1 MEEKRKQRVHEALSR
16 FFSELPAFLLSS
28 TKHES
33 DFLEIRVQ
41 FSPIPENAPVTRKK
55 KHPPSKIR
63 RNRQRLEVFLAK
75 SRNKANNNGAV
86 DTDGEPGKI
95 LFETPTS
102 AHGVDLLAQK
112 TLECGQNV
120 DKDIGLH
127 LKKNSSEVGPGA
139 ERDGDEETTGGENG
153 DENENEMEP
162 EDENLEDDTEAK
174 ANIKKYMRQ
183 CIEGLNNCSEILAK
197 QGFHERKIEGQMW
210 ESLNDCREILTKQG
224 SHGRKIEETQST
236 TGAPEEVEETFE
248 SWEEEVER
256 STSDLNNGVAPVQEE
271 IIHGT
276 ACSHALLS
284 TPYNEWQHVKNPPVR
299 GKRRRGKNKHQKD
312 DCKAS

>member
-28 TKHES
+28 IKHES
-33 DFLEIRVQ
+33 DFLEIRVE

-127 LKKNSSEVGPGA
+127 LQKNSSEVGPGA
-139 ERDGDEETTGGENG
+139 ERDGEEEITGGENG

-197 QGFHERKIEGQMW
+197 QGFH
-210 ESLNDCREILTKQG
+210 
-224 SHGRKIEETQST
+224 GRKIEETQST

-256 STSDLNNGVAPVQEE
+256 STSDVNNGVAPVQEE
-271 IIHGT
+271 IIRGT
-276 ACSHALLS
+276 TCSHALLS
-284 TPYNEWQHVKNPPVR
+284 TPYNERQHVKNPPVR

>member
-28 TKHES
+28 IKHES

-86 DTDGEPGKI
+86 DTNGDPGKK
-95 LFETPTS
+95 LFGTPTS

-112 TLECGQNV
+112 TLECGQDV

-139 ERDGDEETTGGENG
+139 ERDGEEETTGGENG

-174 ANIKKYMRQ
+174 ALKEIKKYMRQ

-197 QGFHERKIEGQMW
+197 QGFH
-210 ESLNDCREILTKQG
+210 
-224 SHGRKIEETQST
+224 GRKIEETQST
-236 TGAPEEVEETFE
+236 TGAPEEVEETFK

-256 STSDLNNGVAPVQEE
+256 STSDVNNGVAPVQEE

-284 TPYNEWQHVKNPPVR
+284 TPYNEWRHVKNPPAR

>member
-1 MEEKRKQRVHEALSR
+1 MEEKRKQRVHEALTR

-28 TKHES
+28 IKHES

-112 TLECGQNV
+112 TVECGRNV
-120 DKDIGLH
+120 DKDIGVH
-127 LKKNSSEVGPGA
+127 LQKNSSEVGPGA
-139 ERDGDEETTGGENG
+139 ERDGGEETTGGGNG
-153 DENENEMEP
+153 DENENGMEP
-162 EDENLEDDTEAK
+162 EDDNLEDDTEAK

-197 QGFHERKIEGQMW
+197 QGFH
-210 ESLNDCREILTKQG
+210 
-224 SHGRKIEETQST
+224 GRKIEETQST

-256 STSDLNNGVAPVQEE
+256 STRDLNNGVAPVQEE
-271 IIHGT
+271 IIRGT

>member
-55 KHPPSKIR
+55 KAPPSKIR
-63 RNRQRLEVFLAK
+63 RNRKRLEVFLEK
-75 SRNKANNNGAV
+75 TRNKANNNGAV
-86 DTDGEPGKI
+86 DTNGDPGKK
-95 LFETPTS
+95 LFGTPTS
-102 AHGVDLLAQK
+102 AHGADLLSQK
-112 TLECGQNV
+112 TVECGWNV
-120 DKDIGLH
+120 DKDIGVH
-127 LKKNSSEVGPGA
+127 LQKNSSEVGPGA
-139 ERDGDEETTGGENG
+139 ERDGGEETTGGGNG
-153 DENENEMEP
+153 DENENGMEP

-174 ANIKKYMRQ
+174 ANIKKDIDR
-183 CIEGLNNCSEILAK
+183 ILEALANC
-197 QGFHERKIEGQMW
+197 
-210 ESLNDCREILTKQG
+210 NEILTKDHEDHVRMMKD
-224 SHGRKIEETQST
+224 SRHERKIEETQST

-271 IIHGT
+271 IIRGT

-284 TPYNEWQHVKNPPVR
+284 TPYNGWQRVKNPPAR

>member
-55 KHPPSKIR
+55 KAPPSKIR
-63 RNRQRLEVFLAK
+63 RNRKRLEVFLEK
-75 SRNKANNNGAV
+75 TRNKANNNGAV
-86 DTDGEPGKI
+86 DTNGDPGKK
-95 LFETPTS
+95 LFGTPTS
-102 AHGVDLLAQK
+102 AHGVDLLSQK
-112 TLECGQNV
+112 TVECGWNV
-120 DKDIGLH
+120 DKDIGVH
-127 LKKNSSEVGPGA
+127 LQKNSSEVGPGA
-139 ERDGDEETTGGENG
+139 ERDGGEKTTGGGNG
-153 DENENEMEP
+153 DENENGMEP
-162 EDENLEDDTEAK
+162 EDEDLEDDTEAK
-174 ANIKKYMRQ
+174 ANIKKYMDQ
-183 CIEGLNNCSEILAK
+183 ILEGLNNC
-197 QGFHERKIEGQMW
+197 
-210 ESLNDCREILTKQG
+210 CEILTKDA
-224 SHGRKIEETQST
+224 HERKIEETQST

-256 STSDLNNGVAPVQEE
+256 STNDLNNGVAPVQEE
-271 IIHGT
+271 IIRGT

-284 TPYNEWQHVKNPPVR
+284 TPYNEWQHVKNPPAR

>member
-28 TKHES
+28 IKHES
-33 DFLEIRVQ
+33 DFLEIRVE

-174 ANIKKYMRQ
+174 ANIKKYMGQ
-183 CIEGLNNCSEILAK
+183 IMEGLSN
-197 QGFHERKIEGQMW
+197 
-210 ESLNDCREILTKQG
+210 CREILTK
-224 SHGRKIEETQST
+224 HGYHERKIEETQST

-256 STSDLNNGVAPVQEE
+256 STRDLNNGVAPVQEE
-271 IIHGT
+271 IIRGT

>member
-55 KHPPSKIR
+55 KAPPSKIR
-63 RNRQRLEVFLAK
+63 RNRKRLEVFLEK
-75 SRNKANNNGAV
+75 TRNKANNNGAV
-86 DTDGEPGKI
+86 DTNGDPGKK
-95 LFETPTS
+95 LYGTPTS
-102 AHGVDLLAQK
+102 AHGADLLSQK
-112 TLECGQNV
+112 TVECGWNV
-120 DKDIGLH
+120 DKDIGVH
-127 LKKNSSEVGPGA
+127 LQKNSSEVGPGA
-139 ERDGDEETTGGENG
+139 ERDGGEETTDGGNG
-153 DENENEMEP
+153 DENENGMEP
-162 EDENLEDDTEAK
+162 EDEDLEDDTEAK
-174 ANIKKYMRQ
+174 ANIKKYVDQ
-183 CIEGLNNCSEILAK
+183 CLEGLNKCLETLTKDLEDSR
-197 QGFHERKIEGQMW
+197 HERKIA
-210 ESLNDCREILTKQG
+210 
-224 SHGRKIEETQST
+224 ETQRT

-271 IIHGT
+271 IIRGT

-284 TPYNEWQHVKNPPVR
+284 TPYNGWQRVKNPPAR

>member
-139 ERDGDEETTGGENG
+139 ERDGEEETTGGENG

-162 EDENLEDDTEAK
+162 EDENLEYDTEAK
-174 ANIKKYMRQ
+174 ANIKKY
-183 CIEGLNNCSEILAK
+183 L
-197 QGFHERKIEGQMW
+197 GQMW

-224 SHGRKIEETQST
+224 YHGRKIEETQST

-256 STSDLNNGVAPVQEE
+256 STSDLNKGVAPVQEE
-271 IIHGT
+271 IIRGT

-299 GKRRRGKNKHQKD
+299 GKRRRGKNKHQKY

>member
-1 MEEKRKQRVHEALSR
+1 MEEKRKQRVHEALTR

-28 TKHES
+28 IKHES

-112 TLECGQNV
+112 TVECGRNV
-120 DKDIGLH
+120 DKDIGVH
-127 LKKNSSEVGPGA
+127 LQKNSSEVGPGA
-139 ERDGDEETTGGENG
+139 ERDGGEETTGGGNG
-153 DENENEMEP
+153 DENENGMEP
-162 EDENLEDDTEAK
+162 EDDNLEDDTEAK
-174 ANIKKYMRQ
+174 ANIKKYMGQ
-183 CIEGLNNCSEILAK
+183 IMEGLNN
-197 QGFHERKIEGQMW
+197 
-210 ESLNDCREILTKQG
+210 CREILTK
-224 SHGRKIEETQST
+224 HGYHERKIEETQST

-271 IIHGT
+271 IIRGT

-284 TPYNEWQHVKNPPVR
+284 TPYNEWQRVKIPPVR

>member
-1 MEEKRKQRVHEALSR
+1 MEEKRKQRVHEALTR

-28 TKHES
+28 IKHES
-33 DFLEIRVQ
+33 DFLEIRVE

-120 DKDIGLH
+120 VDKDIELH
-127 LKKNSSEVGPGA
+127 LQKYSSEVGPGA
-139 ERDGDEETTGGENG
+139 ERDGEEETTGGENG

-174 ANIKKYMRQ
+174 ALKEIRKYMRQ
-183 CIEGLNNCSEILAK
+183 CIEGLNNCSEKLAK
-197 QGFHERKIEGQMW
+197 QGF
-210 ESLNDCREILTKQG
+210 
-224 SHGRKIEETQST
+224 HGRKIEETQST
-236 TGAPEEVEETFE
+236 TGAPEEAEETFE

-256 STSDLNNGVAPVQEE
+256 STSDVNNGVAPVQEE

-284 TPYNEWQHVKNPPVR
+284 TPYNELRHVKNPPAR